1 MSQTDQPIIE
11 IKGLTKHYV
20 SRGSFVD
27 NLLGRKQIVKAIE
40 DINLELYPGETLG
53 VVGESGCG
61 KTTLGRSMLRLIDPT
76 DGEVIYRRTRPD
88 GTVEEFDI
96 TEVSGSQ
103 LRDLRKDLQYIFQD
117 PFQSLNPRMTV
128 GDIVGEP
135 LRIHD
140 WPWSDPRV
148 ETAAEVT
155 TDGVGSDAVNVSVA
169 DDIDKVVEPVDGVST
184 VHVTVSSD
192 GEEVHED
199 EPGIATTDGVVA
211 EVRERYLDVDITETN
226 GSYDITV
233 SVAPGRKELRMDRVK
248 ELLEIVGLNSSHAYR
263 YPHEFSGGQRQRIG
277 IARALAVDPEV
288 IVCDEPV
295 SALDVS
301 VQAQIL
307 NLLEDLQDQFDLSYI
322 FIAHDLS
329 VVEHISDRVAVMYL
343 GDLAEVGTTD
353 ELFTDPR
360 HPYTEALLSVIPEP
374 DPQWTG
380 NKILLEGQVP
390 SALNPPAGCKFHTR
404 CHRVIPPAHID
415 LDQEL
420 WRSVLNLKLGARSAE
435 SIQELVT
442 LGSEGRFITDVDA
455 MSRREVEEALRSAYA
470 LPDPL
475 PDSTAEAALADAV
488 VALHEEGPPA
498 AADILDDALVSP
510 CESTVP
516 SLLNVGGTHEV
527 NCLLYDE
534 AHQQSGLEAPVD
546 ETSDVPA
553 DD

>member
-1 MSQTDQPIIE
+1 MTEEPDEGEPILRAE
-11 IKGLTKHYV
+11 GLTKYFDA
-20 SRGSFVD
+20 SEGFID
-27 NLLGRKQIVKAIE
+27 TLLGRTAWVKAVDDVDIE
-40 DINLELYPGETLG
+40 LQKGETLG

-61 KTTLGRSMLRLIDPT
+61 KTTLGRTLIRLIEPT
-76 DGEVIYRRTRPD
+76 DGRIYFKGR
-88 GTVEEFDI
+88 DI
-96 TEVSGSQ
+96 TEISSSE
-103 LRDLRKDLQYIFQD
+103 LRDLRKEIQYIFQD
-117 PFQSLNPRMTV
+117 PFSSLNPRLTV
-128 GDIVGEP
+128 GDIIGEP
-135 LRIHD
+135 LDIHD
-140 WPWSDPRV
+140 I
-148 ETAAEVT
+148 A
-155 TDGVGSDAVNVSVA
+155 
-169 DDIDKVVEPVDGVST
+169 K
-184 VHVTVSSD
+184 
-192 GEEVHED
+192 GEER
-199 EPGIATTDGVVA
+199 T
-211 EVRERYLDVDITETN
+211 ERI
-226 GSYDITV
+226 YD
-233 SVAPGRKELRMDRVK
+233 
-248 ELLEIVGLNSSHAYR
+248 LLETVGLNASHAHR
-263 YPHEFSGGQRQRIG
+263 FPHEFSGGQRQRIG
-277 IARALAVDPEV
+277 IARALAVDPDV
-288 IVCDEPV
+288 IICDEPV

-307 NLLEDLQDQFDLSYI
+307 NLLEDLQEEFNLSYI